1 MAQYTTTMPAFDV
14 LRRYLSAR
22 AAFTADDFAFMET
35 VFFPR
40 RLLAE
45 EFLQS
50 GGEVARYAS
59 FVATGCLRSYL
70 VDSTGKEH
78 TVQLAPESC
87 WLADSSSLAAKTPSP
102 YFIQAIEDSDVLL
115 IDPMSHDMLV
125 RRIPAY
131 GASFET
137 ELPTKAAEPDQPT
150 DEPITGTLRDRYLQ
164 FLKSRTGR

>member
-1 MAQYTTTMPAFDV
+1 MPAFDV

-22 AAFTADDFAFMET
+22 AVFTADDFAFIET

-40 RLLAE
+40 RLLSE
-45 EFLQS
+45 EFLQRA
-50 GGEVARYAS
+50 GDVACYAS

-87 WLADSSSLAAKTPSP
+87 WLADSASLSTKAPSP
-102 YFIQAIEDSDVLL
+102 YFVQAIEDSDLLL

-131 GASFET
+131 GASFQPGSQT
-137 ELPTKAAEPDQPT
+137 QAAELDQPI
-150 DEPITGTLRDRYLQ
+150 EQPITATLRERYLR
-164 FLKSRTGR
+164 FLKARAGS